1 MRGIVVSRLIT
12 LAALLLVAGQAG
24 AQTTQSPHPLFA
36 DQAPLSLKITGPF
49 RALARD
55 SADDRPERP
64 ALLEF
69 SEPDGRPVALDM
81 EIRIRGNSR
90 VAVCDRPPLSL
101 QIKGDA
107 EGTVFEGQDRLKL
120 VVLCKS
126 IDRYRDY
133 LAEEF
138 LIYRMLNA
146 LTDESFRVR
155 WASVEYVYN
164 DTKREESVVEP
175 AFLIEEDWEA
185 AERLG
190 AKVVEVPKI
199 AKTALDAPHSEL
211 LALFQYLIGNTDWA
225 LIDGPGED
233 FCCHNGKVIGK
244 EGEPLIVLPYDFD
257 GAGMINTDY
266 AAPAENLSIRY
277 VTQRLY
283 RGFCIMNDEIDGALA
298 VLNGQRERL
307 KEILDD
313 PRVSERS
320 RERAIKWLDD
330 SFEILNDPK
339 LLQKRIYDDC
349 RPGEE

>member
-1 MRGIVVSRLIT
+1 MAV
-12 LAALLLVAGQAG
+12 LLLAAGQAS
-24 AQTTQSPHPLFA
+24 AQSTQSPYPLFA
-36 DQAPLSLKITGPF
+36 DQTPLSLKITAPF
-49 RALARD
+49 RTLARD
-55 SADDRPERP
+55 DQEERPEHP

-69 SEPDGRPVALDM
+69 SEPDGRHVSLDLQ
-81 EIRIRGNSR
+81 IRIRGNSR
-90 VAVCDRPPLSL
+90 VTVCDRPPLSL
-101 QIKGDA
+101 QIKDDA
-107 EGTVFEGQDRLKL
+107 DGTVFAGQDRLKL

-126 IDRYRDY
+126 VDRYRDY

-146 LTDESFRVR
+146 LTDRSFRVR

-164 DTKREESVVEP
+164 DTKRETSVVEP
-175 AFLIEEDWEA
+175 AFLIEADWEA

-190 AKVVEVPKI
+190 AKVIEVPTI
-199 AKTALDAPHSEL
+199 AKTALDAPHTEL
-211 LALFQYLIGNTDWA
+211 VALFQYLIGNTDWA
-225 LIDGPGED
+225 VIEGPGDE

-298 VLNGQRERL
+298 RLNGQREQL
-307 KEILDD
+307 KNILDD
-313 PRVSERS
+313 PLVSERS
-320 RERAIKWLDD
+320 RERAMKWLDG
-330 SFEILNDPK
+330 SFEIFDDPK